1 MITTIFLLWGSTSS
15 AEPGF
20 KLVNREPSIPIGTV
34 FSCKETVSV
43 WAGEEFLDTSKSEWA
58 LSTLKVTG
66 IDTLLLQPAGSVFY
80 GNNAL
85 SGAGIEVKKVAIIDD
100 TDYLFGR
107 GIVLFDYVL
116 MVDEIS
122 SGSNYRDIM
131 RSPERLAVR
140 LDQGGTG
147 MIQASLFDCR
157 KI

>member
-20 KLVNREPSIPIGTV
+20 KLVNRDSIPIGTV

-43 WAGEEFLDTSKSEWA
+43 WAAEGSLDTSKSEWS

-85 SGAGIEVKKVAIIDD
+85 SGAGIEVKKVAIIND

-107 GIVLFDYVL
+107 GKVIFNYVL
-116 MVDEIS
+116 TVNGIS
-122 SGSNYRDIM
+122 SEKNYGAVM
-131 RSPERLAVR
+131 RFPERLGVR
-140 LDQGGTG
+140 LEQGGTG